1 MAKTK
6 NSDNTKCCQGCEE
19 MLTHALLMGR
29 YNSTTTQGNC
39 LTNTLKIQNGLTQVP
54 ALALLSIYSREMK
67 TRFLQKNFIAA
78 LFLIVPNWKL
88 PK

>member
-39 LTNTLKIQNGLTQVP
+39 LTNTLKIQNGLT
-54 ALALLSIYSREMK
+54 
-67 TRFLQKNFIAA
+67 
-78 LFLIVPNWKL
+78 
-88 PK
+88 